1 MLNIAVLI
9 KQIPLIEDANFDP
22 TTKTIKRDGP
32 NVISAFDLRAVSL
45 AMELKNRHGAETT
58 VITLG
63 PPQAR
68 ESLEQALAMGMDRA
82 VHITDRAFAGSDTLA
97 TARALAETIRRS
109 KFDLIL
115 LGKYSLD
122 AETGQVGPEIAE
134 LLGIAQVTGV
144 RKLEIDG
151 GNIKAERES
160 DEGFDEVEAA
170 MPALLTCAER
180 VAAPIRVKPEDVEQ
194 AKSKPIEAVSIK
206 DLRANPEDF
215 GLQGSPTWVAEIRAV
230 ETPVTK
236 CRFIDAADP
245 ERAAADVIA
254 ELDKAGA
261 LQRRGRKQRVVA
273 ASIRTPR
280 RGRDVWVVVETNL
293 EGFVTRG
300 SLELLSRA
308 DQLATHLGGAVVAAG
323 FGASMHKH
331 AGLLARY
338 GADRVLIL
346 DSPDLAPYTPESA
359 AEAMASVIKPREP
372 WGLFLSASERGRDWG
387 PRLAARLGLG
397 LTGDAIG
404 LEIDAQ
410 NRLVALKPA
419 FGGNIVAPI
428 LSRTLPQMATVR
440 SGVLELADPNE
451 KRSAEVEVVHPHV
464 SKTLSRLI
472 KEHSLLDTTIEP
484 MEGAEVIVGVGTGV
498 GGPEGVAVVKDF
510 ARTLRAGM
518 CATRRVTDAGWMPR
532 QIQVGLTGKAID
544 PRLYFAVG
552 IRGAINHTI
561 GIKRAQTVVAIN
573 NDPEAQ
579 IFERADIGLVADWS
593 KMIPALR
600 DALQKRLA

>member
-1 MLNIAVLI
+1 
-9 KQIPLIEDANFDP
+9 
-22 TTKTIKRDGP
+22 
-32 NVISAFDLRAVSL
+32 
-45 AMELKNRHGAETT
+45 
-58 VITLG
+58 
-63 PPQAR
+63 
-68 ESLEQALAMGMDRA
+68 
-82 VHITDRAFAGSDTLA
+82 
-97 TARALAETIRRS
+97 
-109 KFDLIL
+109 
-115 LGKYSLD
+115 
-122 AETGQVGPEIAE
+122 
-134 LLGIAQVTGV
+134 V